1 MKPRLWQTA
10 GAFRVDDFMSPVWHF
25 HPPCPG
31 AFQLSL
37 FKNLPFEWLVGLRY
51 TRAGKRSA
59 RNSFISFISLIS
71 MAGIALGVAALIVVL
86 SVMNG
91 FQKEVR
97 DRMLSVLAHIEV
109 SDVNGAL
116 PDWQQTAREAFMDKD
131 VKGAAPYVAGQ
142 AMMTRDDTV
151 RGVVVRGV
159 LPGEEPKVSDVAS
172 QIKQGNFND
181 LRAGEFNIVL
191 GLELARSMRAR
202 VGDKVTLIAPQG
214 QVTPAGVIPR
224 LKQFTVVGI
233 FEAGHFEFDSS
244 LAFMHIDDAEKMF
257 RLSAPSGL
265 RLRIANMQE
274 APQVAQDL
282 SRILTGDVLISDW
295 SQQNR
300 TWFAAVQTEKRMMFI
315 ILTLIIAVA
324 AFNLVSTLVMT
335 VTDKQADIAIL
346 RTLGS
351 SPGSIMKIFMI
362 QGALVGL
369 IGTALGVATGVL
381 VALNVDVIVPFIER
395 LLGVQFLPRD
405 IYLISALPSDL
416 RWPDVGTIGMVAVV
430 LAFLATL
437 YPSWRAARVRP
448 AEALRYE

>member
-1 MKPRLWQTA
+1 M
-10 GAFRVDDFMSPVWHF
+10 
-25 HPPCPG
+25 
-31 AFQLSL
+31 

-51 TRAGKRSA
+51 TRAGKRSG

-97 DRMLSVLAHIEV
+97 DRMLSVLSHIEV
-109 SDVNGAL
+109 FDASGTMPN
-116 PDWQQTAREAFMDKD
+116 WQETAREAFMDKE

-142 AMMTRDDTV
+142 AMMSRDDTV
-151 RGVVVRGV
+151 RGVVVRGI
-159 LPGEEPKVSDVAS
+159 LPQEEPKVSDVAT
-172 QIKQGNFND
+172 QVRQGSLND
-181 LRAGEFNIVL
+181 LRDGEFNIVL
-191 GLELARSMRAR
+191 GGELARGMH
-202 VGDKVTLIAPQG
+202 VGLGDKVTLISPQG

-224 LKQFTVVGI
+224 LKQFNVVGI
-233 FEAGHFEFDSS
+233 FEAGHFEYDSS
-244 LAFMHIDDAEKMF
+244 LAFIHLNDAQKMF
-257 RLSAPSGL
+257 KLEAPSGL
-265 RLRIANMQE
+265 RLRIADMQR
-274 APQVAQDL
+274 APDVAFDL
-282 SRILTGDVLISDW
+282 SRILTGNVLIRDW

-300 TWFAAVQTEKRMMFI
+300 NWFAAVQTEKRMMFI

-351 SPGSIMKIFMI
+351 SPASIMKIFMI

-369 IGTALGVATGVL
+369 VGTAIGVGLGVL
-381 VALNVDVIVPFIER
+381 VALNVDVIVPFIEG

-416 RWPDVGTIGMVAVV
+416 RWRDVWTIGGVAVL

-437 YPSWRAARVRP
+437 YPSWWAARVKP